1 MNSELHVHYF
11 SSMFMFITL
20 ERHRLIKKEVN
31 SQLVL
36 RGRGR
41 VSRTGRRAPRA
52 SRPPVRAP
60 GARPGARGP
69 GGGGRPLVQS
79 KLHGKL

>member
-1 MNSELHVHYF
+1 
-11 SSMFMFITL
+11 MFMFITL
-20 ERHRLIKKEVN
+20 ERDRLIKRSELSIGSAV
-31 SQLVL
+31 
-36 RGRGR
+36 RGRARLARLAWQGAA
-41 VSRTGRRAPRA
+41 APPRSGA
-52 SRPPVRAP
+52 